1 MYGSPE
7 LKQATVK
14 HFRELMMTK
23 SLIDKALK
31 AQDETSAAVDGM
43 KPHVRLMGGDELA
56 RVATSTAAALVDVAY
71 AVNAVEDRLGVLENG
86 K

>member
-7 LKQATVK
+7 LKQETIK
-14 HFRELMMTK
+14 HFRELMMTQ
-23 SLIDKALK
+23 SLVDQALK
-31 AQDETSAAVDGM
+31 TRDETSAAVDGM

-56 RVATSTAAALVDVAY
+56 RVATSTAAALVDMAY
-71 AVNAVEDRLGVLENG
+71 AVSAVEDRLEVLENG